1 MLKQALIALSV
12 IVFVPAASFAADI
25 DKQETIREKSSEWML
40 DMRRADSLTAAKKWA
55 EAQAL
60 VRKVKDER
68 KELGLDITSEL
79 SMLAKLYGGS
89 GDKAEAEKLYK
100 AVIAIREEGGLDDVF
115 TLVHPLNQY
124 ADFLRT
130 NKRTAEADQMQARSK
145 AIEADINHR
154 PTKKIEAV
162 LADSNLSAEGKYNKL
177 CELGEKYLQADNPTK
192 AKFVLDEA
200 VKLNTKSAR
209 AYKLRAQSNYETEKS
224 SLALADYNS
233 ALKIEPKD
241 ADALFSRA
249 KVYQSLNK
257 TSLAMKD
264 FDASILIRPDDLDTL
279 GYRAKQYA
287 ANGKIDRALA
297 DYTTVLMVNPKTHWG
312 WVQRAV
318 LFRDSKKDYVAALAD
333 IDKAIAL
340 APKSP
345 EDWELRVETLTKAG
359 KKKEAIEAA
368 TRMIEVDPQSTNGL
382 SLRAAL
388 YKQLEGDKSANAA
401 ADLATIAKMR
411 AAVK

>member
-1 MLKQALIALSV
+1 MLKQALINLSV
-12 IVFVPAASFAADI
+12 LVIAPAASFAADI
-25 DKQETIREKSSEWML
+25 DKQETIREKSGEWML
-40 DMRRADSLTAAKKWA
+40 EMHSVDSLKTAKKWA

-68 KELGLDITSEL
+68 KELGLDVTSEL
-79 SMLAKLYGGS
+79 SMLAKLYDSS

-100 AVIAIREEGGLDDVF
+100 EVIAIREESGLDDDF

-124 ADFLRT
+124 ADFLSA
-130 NKRTAEADQMQARSK
+130 NKRTKEADQMQARSK

-162 LADSNLSAEGKYNKL
+162 LADANLSAEGKYNKL

-192 AKFVLDEA
+192 AKFVFDEA
-200 VKLNTKSAR
+200 VKLNTKRAR
-209 AYKLRAQSNYETEKS
+209 AYKLRARSNYETEKS

-233 ALKIEPKD
+233 ALKIEPKE
-241 ADALFSRA
+241 AATLFSRA

-257 TSLAMKD
+257 TSQAMKD

-287 ANGKIDRALA
+287 ASGNIDRALA
-297 DYTTVLMVNPKTHWG
+297 DYTTVLMVNPRTHWG

-318 LFRDSKKDYVAALAD
+318 LFRDGKKNYVAALAD

-345 EDWELRVETLTKAG
+345 EDWELRVETLIKAG
-359 KKKEAIEAA
+359 KQKEALEAA
-368 TRMIEVDPQSTNGL
+368 TKMIEVDPHSTNGL

-388 YKQLEGDKSANAA
+388 YKQLEGEKSANAA
-401 ADLATIAKMR
+401 ADLSTIAKMR
-411 AAVK
+411 AAAK